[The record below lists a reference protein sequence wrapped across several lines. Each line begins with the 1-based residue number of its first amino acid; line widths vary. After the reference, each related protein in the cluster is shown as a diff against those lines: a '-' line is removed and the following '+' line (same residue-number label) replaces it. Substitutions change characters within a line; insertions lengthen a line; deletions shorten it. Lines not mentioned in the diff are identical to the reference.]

1 MGKSL
6 LSVVK
11 RGHQQNTNHVTSLC
25 FSLILSQCYSVLS
38 FLGGTKCIQISDG
51 RENEFPLVASGD
63 TAVGVFQ
70 MQTGA
75 LCVKCN
81 DYFG

>member
-1 MGKSL
+1 MKEQLRKTGVTGKS
-6 LSVVK
+6 
-11 RGHQQNTNHVTSLC
+11 
-25 FSLILSQCYSVLS
+25 FSLFLSHCYSVLS
-38 FLGGTKCIQISDG
+38 FFLGGGAQSALKFLTAGKTSK
-51 RENEFPLVASGD
+51 FPLVARGD

>member
-1 MGKSL
+1 MFFSVSLSMLLCYFFFGGGAQSASKIPAGK
-6 LSVVK
+6 
-11 RGHQQNTNHVTSLC
+11 TS
-25 FSLILSQCYSVLS
+25 
-38 FLGGTKCIQISDG
+38 K
-51 RENEFPLVASGD
+51 FPLVASGD
-63 TAVGVFQ
+63 AAFGVFQ